1 MKKLLL
7 GGMLCLAIS
16 MLLASCA
23 SDELAEVPT
32 SEVKEVTL
40 TTHFSVGSRAAVEN
54 ENLEHFYAVYD
65 DTDGSVVAKNATG
78 LQAVSTE
85 GNISVTLTL
94 Q

>member
-40 TTHFSVGSRAAVEN
+40 TTQFSVGSRAAVEN
-54 ENLEHFYAVYD
+54 ENLELFYAVYD
-65 DTDGSVVAKNATG
+65 ATDGSVVA
-78 LQAVSTE
+78 
-85 GNISVTLTL
+85 
-94 Q
+94 